1 MRIERVAH
9 RDDPRLREFLDLR
22 DTQMRVTRE
31 PAEGFFLAEGEATI
45 RRALAAG
52 YEPRGI
58 VATERWL
65 EPLADIE
72 AVAYAVPGDVLEATT
87 GFPVHRGALASFTR
101 RPLPAVAEVLASAHR
116 VAVLEDLADHTN
128 VGAIFRSAAALGW
141 DAVLVT
147 TRCGDPLYRRAVR
160 TSMGAVFTVPWTRL
174 HHRAGLTEL
183 SAAGFLRVALTPDA
197 DAAPV
202 DRLEMSDRV
211 ALLIGSEG
219 PGLSASWLAEA
230 DARVRI
236 PMHAGI
242 DSLNVAAAAAI
253 ALYAAGRPSTE
264 G

>member
-1 MRIERVAH
+1 MRIERVAD
-9 RDDPRLREFLDLR
+9 RGDPRLHEFLDLR

-31 PAEGFFLAEGEATI
+31 QAEGFFLAEGDSTI

-65 EPLADIE
+65 ETLADIDT
-72 AVAYAVPGDVLEATT
+72 VAYAVPGEVLESTT

-101 RPLPAVAEVLASAHR
+101 RPLTTVASVLAPAHR
-116 VAVLEDLADHTN
+116 VAVLEDLVDHTN

-174 HHRAGLTEL
+174 DHRAGLAEL
-183 SAAGFLRVALTPDA
+183 GAAGFTRVALTPDV
-197 DAAPV
+197 DAPPV
-202 DRLEMSDRV
+202 ERLGMSDRV

-219 PGLSASWLAEA
+219 PGLSVSWLAAA

-253 ALYAAGRPSTE
+253 ALYVAGRPSAE